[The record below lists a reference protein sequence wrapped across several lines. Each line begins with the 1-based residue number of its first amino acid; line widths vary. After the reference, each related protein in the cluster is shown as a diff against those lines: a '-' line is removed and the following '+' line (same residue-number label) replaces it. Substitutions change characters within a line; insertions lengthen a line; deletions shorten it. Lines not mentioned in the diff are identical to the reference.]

1 MHAQQQQQLQ
11 QVCFEL
17 KQQGARAS
25 FKVPVTGI
33 VWATIARERA
43 LALHKSKAMPQH
55 MITVV
60 GTHIHTR
67 HTDEDNVSDYS
78 LYDRALSAATGHHQ
92 CRSSLYCQAV
102 ECPYQHYMV
111 LLLIEN

>member
-25 FKVPVTGI
+25 FKVPLTGI

-78 LYDRALSAATGHHQ
+78 LHCRVLGTARLPRLELWSLSAQTLGQ
-92 CRSSLYCQAV
+92 G
-102 ECPYQHYMV
+102 
-111 LLLIEN
+111 